1 MALTFEKDL
10 SGGESGCELFC
21 GGSGTLGGTCRWVQ
35 AGLGRMARTHLQT
48 FQLPKVEPTSK
59 SPKPH
64 VPSSPQTLVPPD
76 PSHWGL
82 GLQESRPDVSA
93 LDLHAC
99 SLELQGRAERSVM
112 TGHSIPSHV
121 VATNHVWPLSP

>member
-10 SGGESGCELFC
+10 SGGESGCEIFC

-35 AGLGRMARTHLQT
+35 AGLGRMARAHLQT

-64 VPSSPQTLVPPD
+64 VPSSPKPWFPQIPATGVLGSKSLGQTSQHWISTLV
-76 PSHWGL
+76 L
-82 GLQESRPDVSA
+82 
-93 LDLHAC
+93 
-99 SLELQGRAERSVM
+99 
-112 TGHSIPSHV
+112 
-121 VATNHVWPLSP
+121 